1 MVLAAGEPEAA
12 RDHVAIYGLEY
23 REAIDTVQRAVARY
37 LWVVGVFLLFLIVML
52 NTRITSAYSEVAQD
66 SFKLLMWAFALI
78 AVAICLLGLRQYQA
92 MRDLAIATHE
102 RLASAAESSGHLDL
116 VVVTK
121 EALLELRSDGAAHF
135 LRSAVLAGIWLV
147 VFGYGFQIVLAK
159 ITNRSAVD
167 VVFPRKVAR
176 FLNGF
181 MVGREDPP
189 APRR

>member
-1 MVLAAGEPEAA
+1 M
-12 RDHVAIYGLEY
+12 
-23 REAIDTVQRAVARY
+23 QRAVTRY

-66 SFKLLMWAFALI
+66 SFKPLTWAFALI

-102 RLASAAESSGHLDL
+102 RRVRRGDSGHLDL

-167 VVFPRKVAR
+167 VVFPRKVAG

-181 MVGREDPP
+181 TAGPEDPP